1 MRKYWHY
8 PASRDVSANL
18 SPSAQRTIIRLA
30 HRAIPPLVLVVSSLA
45 MRVSP
50 WDICKQARIRQGL
63 IASVPA
69 MSTSVTPGQ
78 FGFILRWRGRLR
90 RFVILLRDRSRG
102 ALIRMRCAAR
112 RRANR
117 FIDRLSRLLISIFT
131 PRSRASDILAGRTF
145 TFSHKSPQSY
155 RLVMKLLCRE
165 HHNGGA
171 YRSGVGD
178 PVTSAT
184 VNWPMFSD
192 STKRDSQRCECAG
205 YASWR
210 RGTLPR
216 PRKPI

>member
-1 MRKYWHY
+1 MRNYWRS
-8 PASRDVSANL
+8 PALRDVSAN
-18 SPSAQRTIIRLA
+18 
-30 HRAIPPLVLVVSSLA
+30 VSTA
-45 MRVSP
+45 P
-50 WDICKQARIRQGL
+50 IRQVL
-63 IASVPA
+63 IASVPT
-69 MSTSVTPGQ
+69 MSTSVTPRQ
-78 FGFILRWRGRLR
+78 FGFILRWRSRLR
-90 RFVILLRDRSRG
+90 RFVIFTSDRCGG

-131 PRSRASDILAGRTF
+131 PGSRASDILAGRTF

-155 RLVMKLLCRE
+155 RLVMKLLCKE

-171 YRSGVGD
+171 ARSGVGD

-192 STKRDSQRCECAG
+192 ATTRDSQRCV
-205 YASWR
+205 YASYATWR
-210 RGTLPR
+210 RGAWPP